1 MRVLHLYSWETGHV
15 DEGAPYTGHSWER
28 GRVDEGAPST
38 RDILG
43 REDVLMR
50 VLHLHGTFLGERTC

>member
-1 MRVLHLYSWETGHV
+1 MRVLLYI
-15 DEGAPYTGHSWER
+15 YTGHSWER

-50 VLHLHGTFLGERTC
+50 VLHLHGTFLGEGTC

>member
-1 MRVLHLYSWETGHV
+1 MLMRVLHH
-15 DEGAPYTGHSWER
+15 TGHSWER

-43 REDVLMR
+43 RGDVLMR
-50 VLHLHGTFLGERTC
+50 VLLHGTFLGEGTC

>member
-1 MRVLHLYSWETGHV
+1 MRVTRDIL
-15 DEGAPYTGHSWER
+15 
-28 GRVDEGAPST
+28 GREDVDEGAPST

-50 VLHLHGTFLGERTC
+50 VLHLHGTFLGEGTC

>member
-1 MRVLHLYSWETGHV
+1 MRVLHLQCSI
-15 DEGAPYTGHSWER
+15 YTGHSWER

-43 REDVLMR
+43 RGDVLMR
-50 VLHLHGTFLGERTC
+50 VLHLHGTFLGEGTC

>member
-1 MRVLHLYSWETGHV
+1 MLMRVLHLHGTFLG
-15 DEGAPYTGHSWER
+15 EGDI
-28 GRVDEGAPST
+28 RVDEGAPST

-50 VLHLHGTFLGERTC
+50 VLHLHGTFLGEGTC

>member
-1 MRVLHLYSWETGHV
+1 MTVLHLHGTFLG
-15 DEGAPYTGHSWER
+15 G

-43 REDVLMR
+43 RGDVLMR
-50 VLHLHGTFLGERTC
+50 VLHLHGTFLGGGTC